1 MDKNINKQNVY
12 ISEEENTLNWIEI
25 QSSFKKSFGNEIYNS
40 WLQKISL
47 VKEYNDYLILG
58 VPTRF
63 FRDWIVSRYLDKI
76 LEQVKSFKL
85 SLNRIEFK
93 IIEENKQ
100 NQELIKIDQLN
111 KVTEIKDSILNYN
124 RLNPN
129 LSFESFI
136 KGKSN
141 EIALSYSKK
150 VCDYVS
156 RYNPL
161 YICGGVGLGK
171 THLLNAIGLETQ
183 KDNNVMFISA
193 ERFMYHFIKSIKKND
208 MVNFKDFF
216 RKSSVFIIDDIQF
229 ISGKESLQEEFFHTF
244 NSLIEK
250 GSQIIISSDRPP
262 MKLDRVQ
269 ERIKSRLSG
278 GLVVDIEAPDLDLKI
293 KILKKKIEEIQNQ
306 FKENIDLSD
315 EVINYIA
322 SESKTNIRELI
333 GVLNR
338 VIAFSRVHNKV
349 LTTVD
354 CKNILKDVFSQIRV
368 ITVDKIQNIVSN
380 YFNIALSD
388 MLSQRRSRPLARP
401 RQIAMYLAKKMTSR
415 SLPEI
420 GRRFAN
426 RDHTT
431 VIHAVKTI
439 TRLSDQDDEMK
450 KILIKLKV
458 FCWNSEEMQFIVK
471 RDILLKSL
479 NFVQG
484 VVEKKNTL
492 PILSNVLLQLKEK
505 KLTIVA
511 TDLDIVFHDEIEDV
525 KVLKEGSTTTSAAI
539 LYDILR
545 KISSNSELNFDLKNE
560 NKLSL
565 KE

>member
-1 MDKNINKQNVY
+1 MENNTTKKQNAF
-12 ISEEENTLNWIEI
+12 ISEEEKTLNWDEI
-25 QSSFKKSFGNEIYNS
+25 QNAFKKTFGNEVYNS

-47 VKEYNDYLILG
+47 VKEYNDYLVLG

-85 SLNRIEFK
+85 SVNRIEFK
-93 IIEENKQ
+93 IIDENKQ
-100 NQELIKIDQLN
+100 SQEFIKINDLN
-111 KVTEIKDSILNYN
+111 KITEIKDSILNYN
-124 RLNPN
+124 RLNTN
-129 LSFESFI
+129 LSFDSFI
-136 KGKSN
+136 QGNSN
-141 EIALSYSKK
+141 DIALSYSKK
-150 VCDYVS
+150 VCEHIS

-171 THLLNAIGLETQ
+171 THLLNAIGLELQ
-183 KDNNVMFISA
+183 SNNNVMFISA

-244 NSLIEK
+244 NSLMDK
-250 GSQIIISSDRPP
+250 GSQIVISADRAP

-269 ERIKSRLSG
+269 DRIKSRLSG
-278 GLVVDIEAPDLDLKI
+278 GLVVDIETPDLDLKI
-293 KILKKKIEEIQNQ
+293 KIIKKKIEEIQYQ
-306 FKENIDLSD
+306 FRENILLSD
-315 EVINYIA
+315 EVVNYIA

-338 VIAFSRVHNKV
+338 VIAFSRVHNKN
-349 LTTVD
+349 LTIGD
-354 CKNILKDVFSQIRV
+354 CKNILKDVFNQIRV

-380 YFNIALSD
+380 YFNIALSE

-401 RQIAMYLAKKMTSR
+401 RQIAMYLAKKMTTR

-439 TRLSDQDDEMK
+439 TRLSEQDDEMK
-450 KILIKLKV
+450 KNII
-458 FCWNSEEMQFIVK
+458 QI
-471 RDILLKSL
+471 KSL
-479 NFVQG
+479 
-484 VVEKKNTL
+484 
-492 PILSNVLLQLKEK
+492 LLEQ
-505 KLTIVA
+505 
-511 TDLDIVFHDEIEDV
+511 
-525 KVLKEGSTTTSAAI
+525 
-539 LYDILR
+539 
-545 KISSNSELNFDLKNE
+545 
-560 NKLSL
+560 
-565 KE
+565 

>member
-1 MDKNINKQNVY
+1 MENKNTKHHNTFV
-12 ISEEENTLNWIEI
+12 SEEEKTINWDEVQI
-25 QSSFKKSFGNEIYNS
+25 SFKKSFGSEVYNS

-47 VKEYNDYLILG
+47 VKEFNDYLILG

-100 NQELIKIDQLN
+100 NQEFIKIEELN

-129 LSFESFI
+129 LNFESFI
-136 KGKSN
+136 QGKSN
-141 EIALSYSKK
+141 DIALSYSKK
-150 VCDYVS
+150 VCEQIS

-171 THLLNAIGLETQ
+171 THLLNAIGLELQ
-183 KDNNVMFISA
+183 SNNNVMFISA

-244 NSLIEK
+244 NSLLEK
-250 GSQIIISSDRPP
+250 GSQIIISADRAP

-269 ERIKSRLSG
+269 DRIKSRLSG
-278 GLVVDIEAPDLDLKI
+278 GLVVDIETPDLELKTRI
-293 KILKKKIEEIQNQ
+293 IKKKIDEIQNQ
-306 FKENIDLSD
+306 FKEIINLND
-315 EVINYIA
+315 EIINYIA
-322 SESKTNIRELI
+322 SETKTNIRELI

-338 VIAFSRVHNKV
+338 VIAFSRVHNKE
-349 LTTVD
+349 LSIND

-368 ITVDKIQNIVSN
+368 VTVDKIQNVVSN
-380 YFNIALSD
+380 YFNIALSE

-439 TRLSDQDDEMK
+439 TRLSEQDDEMK
-450 KILIKLKV
+450 KSINQI
-458 FCWNSEEMQFIVK
+458 
-471 RDILLKSL
+471 KSL
-479 NFVQG
+479 
-484 VVEKKNTL
+484 
-492 PILSNVLLQLKEK
+492 LLEQ
-505 KLTIVA
+505 
-511 TDLDIVFHDEIEDV
+511 
-525 KVLKEGSTTTSAAI
+525 
-539 LYDILR
+539 
-545 KISSNSELNFDLKNE
+545 
-560 NKLSL
+560 
-565 KE
+565 

>member
-1 MDKNINKQNVY
+1 MDKNNIPKQNVY
-12 ISEEENTLNWIEI
+12 ISEEEKILNWDEI
-25 QSSFKKSFGNEIYNS
+25 QNSFKKTFGNEIYTS

-76 LEQVKSFKL
+76 LEQVKNFKL

-93 IIEENKQ
+93 IIDENKKTQ
-100 NQELIKIDQLN
+100 DLLKIDELN

-124 RLNPN
+124 RLNAN
-129 LSFESFI
+129 LNFDNFVRGE
-136 KGKSN
+136 SN

-150 VCDYVS
+150 ACEHLS

-171 THLLNAIGLETQ
+171 THLLNAIGLELQ
-183 KDNNVMFISA
+183 SENNVMFISA

-229 ISGKESLQEEFFHTF
+229 IRGKESLQEEFFHTF

-250 GSQIIISSDRPP
+250 GSQIIISADRAP
-262 MKLDRVQ
+262 MKLDRIQ
-269 ERIKSRLSG
+269 ERIKSRLAG
-278 GLVVDIEAPDLDLKI
+278 GLVVDIDAPDLNLKI
-293 KILKKKIEEIQNQ
+293 KIIKKKILEMQNQ
-306 FKENIDLSD
+306 FKENINLTDD
-315 EVINYIA
+315 VVNFIA
-322 SESKTNIRELI
+322 NESRTNIRELI
-333 GVLNR
+333 GILNR
-338 VIAFSRVHNKV
+338 LIAFSRVHNKV
-349 LTTVD
+349 LNISD
-354 CKNILKDVFSQIRV
+354 CKNILKDVFSQNKI
-368 ITVDKIQNIVSN
+368 ITVDKIQNVVSN
-380 YFNIALSD
+380 YFNILLSE

-401 RQIAMYLAKKMTSR
+401 RQIAMYLAKKMTTR

-439 TRLSDQDDEMK
+439 TRLSEQDDEMK
-450 KILIKLKV
+450 KNINQIKSILI
-458 FCWNSEEMQFIVK
+458 EQ
-471 RDILLKSL
+471 
-479 NFVQG
+479 
-484 VVEKKNTL
+484 
-492 PILSNVLLQLKEK
+492 
-505 KLTIVA
+505 
-511 TDLDIVFHDEIEDV
+511 
-525 KVLKEGSTTTSAAI
+525 
-539 LYDILR
+539 
-545 KISSNSELNFDLKNE
+545 
-560 NKLSL
+560 
-565 KE
+565 

>member
-1 MDKNINKQNVY
+1 MDKNNIKKQNVY
-12 ISEEENTLNWIEI
+12 LSEEEKTLKWEEI
-25 QSSFKKSFGNEIYNS
+25 QSTFKNNFGSEIYTS

-76 LEQVKSFKL
+76 LEAVKSFKL

-93 IIEENKQ
+93 IIEENQ
-100 NQELIKIDQLN
+100 NNSEAIKIDELN

-129 LSFESFI
+129 LNFNNFI
-136 KGKSN
+136 KGDSN
-141 EIALSYSKK
+141 DIALSYSKK
-150 VCDYVS
+150 VCEHLS
-156 RYNPL
+156 RHNPL

-171 THLLNAIGLETQ
+171 THLLNAIGLELQ
-183 KDNNVMFISA
+183 PDNNVMFISA

-229 ISGKESLQEEFFHTF
+229 LRGKESLQEEFFHTF
-244 NSLIEK
+244 NSLMDK
-250 GSQIIISSDRPP
+250 GSQIIISADRSP

-269 ERIKSRLSG
+269 ERIKSRLAG
-278 GLVVDIEAPDLDLKI
+278 GLVVDIDVPDLELKE
-293 KILKKKIEEIQNQ
+293 KIIKKKIIEIQHQ
-306 FKENIDLSD
+306 FKENINLSD

-333 GVLNR
+333 GILNR
-338 VIAFSRVHNKV
+338 VIAFSRVHNKI
-349 LTTVD
+349 LNISD
-354 CKNILKDVFSQIRV
+354 CKNILKDVFNQIRV

-380 YFNIALSD
+380 YFNIALSE

-401 RQIAMYLAKKMTSR
+401 RQIAMYLAKKMTTR

-439 TRLSDQDDEMK
+439 TRLSEQDDEMK
-450 KILIKLKV
+450 KNINQI
-458 FCWNSEEMQFIVK
+458 
-471 RDILLKSL
+471 KSL
-479 NFVQG
+479 
-484 VVEKKNTL
+484 
-492 PILSNVLLQLKEK
+492 LLEQQ
-505 KLTIVA
+505 
-511 TDLDIVFHDEIEDV
+511 
-525 KVLKEGSTTTSAAI
+525 
-539 LYDILR
+539 
-545 KISSNSELNFDLKNE
+545 
-560 NKLSL
+560 
-565 KE
+565 

>member
-1 MDKNINKQNVY
+1 MENNNFKKQNAYV
-12 ISEEENTLNWIEI
+12 SEEENTLNWDEI
-25 QSSFKKSFGNEIYNS
+25 QNSFKKTFGAEIYNS

-47 VKEYNDYLILG
+47 LKEFNDYIILG

-93 IIEENKQ
+93 IIEESKH
-100 NQELIKIDQLN
+100 NQELTKIDQLN
-111 KVTEIKDSILNYN
+111 KVSEIKDSILNYN
-124 RLNPN
+124 RLNPKLN
-129 LSFESFI
+129 FDSFI
-136 KGKSN
+136 KGKTN

-150 VCDYVS
+150 VCEHLS

-171 THLLNAIGLETQ
+171 THLLNAIGIELQ
-183 KDNNVMFISA
+183 DQNNVMFISA

-250 GSQIIISSDRPP
+250 GSQIIISCDRSP
-262 MKLDRVQ
+262 MKLDKVQ
-269 ERIKSRLSG
+269 ERIKSRLAG
-278 GLVVDIEAPDLDLKI
+278 GLIVDIDTPDLELKI
-293 KILKKKIEEIQNQ
+293 NIIKKKIEEIQNQ
-306 FKENIDLSD
+306 FNENIILGD
-315 EVINYIA
+315 EIINFIA

-333 GVLNR
+333 GILNR
-338 VIAFSRVHNKV
+338 VIAFSRVHNRS
-349 LTTVD
+349 LNIND

-368 ITVDKIQNIVSN
+368 ITVDKIQNVVSN
-380 YFNIALSD
+380 YFNISLSE

-401 RQIAMYLAKKMTSR
+401 RQIAMYLAKKLTSR

-439 TRLSDQDDEMK
+439 NRLSDQDDEMK
-450 KILIKLKV
+450 KNLNQI
-458 FCWNSEEMQFIVK
+458 
-471 RDILLKSL
+471 KSL
-479 NFVQG
+479 
-484 VVEKKNTL
+484 
-492 PILSNVLLQLKEK
+492 LL
-505 KLTIVA
+505 
-511 TDLDIVFHDEIEDV
+511 
-525 KVLKEGSTTTSAAI
+525 
-539 LYDILR
+539 
-545 KISSNSELNFDLKNE
+545 E
-560 NKLSL
+560 N
-565 KE
+565 

>member
-1 MDKNINKQNVY
+1 MDNNNTKKQNVY
-12 ISEEENTLNWIEI
+12 ISEEEKTLNWDDV
-25 QSSFKKSFGNEIYNS
+25 QNSFKKIFGSEIYNS

-100 NQELIKIDQLN
+100 NHEFIKIDELS

-129 LSFESFI
+129 LNFDSFI

-141 EIALSYSKK
+141 DIALSYSKK
-150 VCDYVS
+150 VCEHIS

-171 THLLNAIGLETQ
+171 THLLNAIGLELQ
-183 KDNNVMFISA
+183 NDNNVMFISA

-244 NSLIEK
+244 NSLMDK
-250 GSQIIISSDRPP
+250 GSQIIISADRAP

-269 ERIKSRLSG
+269 DRIKSRLAG
-278 GLVVDIEAPDLDLKI
+278 GLLVDIDIPDLELKI
-293 KILKKKIEEIQNQ
+293 KIINKKIAEIQDQ
-306 FKENIDLSD
+306 FKESINLSD
-315 EVINYIA
+315 EVISYIA

-338 VIAFSRVHNKV
+338 VIAFSRMHNKI
-349 LTTVD
+349 LTISD
-354 CKNILKDVFSQIRV
+354 CKNILKDVFNQTRV
-368 ITVDKIQNIVSN
+368 ITVDKIQNVVSN
-380 YFNIALSD
+380 FFNIALSE

-439 TRLSDQDDEMK
+439 TRLSEQDDEMK
-450 KILIKLKV
+450 KNISQI
-458 FCWNSEEMQFIVK
+458 
-471 RDILLKSL
+471 KSL
-479 NFVQG
+479 
-484 VVEKKNTL
+484 
-492 PILSNVLLQLKEK
+492 LLEQ
-505 KLTIVA
+505 
-511 TDLDIVFHDEIEDV
+511 
-525 KVLKEGSTTTSAAI
+525 
-539 LYDILR
+539 
-545 KISSNSELNFDLKNE
+545 
-560 NKLSL
+560 
-565 KE
+565 

>member
-1 MDKNINKQNVY
+1 MENYTKKKQNTF
-12 ISEEENTLNWIEI
+12 ISEEEKTLDWNDL
-25 QSSFKKSFGNEIYNS
+25 QNSFKKTFGTEIYNS

-76 LEQVKSFKL
+76 LEQVKNFKP

-100 NQELIKIDQLN
+100 NQEIIKIDELN

-129 LSFESFI
+129 LNFDSFI

-141 EIALSYSKK
+141 DIALSYSKK
-150 VCDYVS
+150 VCEHIS

-171 THLLNAIGLETQ
+171 THLLNAIGLNLQ
-183 KDNNVMFISA
+183 NNNNVMFISA

-244 NSLIEK
+244 NSLMDK
-250 GSQIIISSDRPP
+250 GSQIIISADRSP

-269 ERIKSRLSG
+269 DRIKSRLAG
-278 GLVVDIEAPDLDLKI
+278 GLVVDIDVPDLELKE
-293 KILKKKIEEIQNQ
+293 KIIKKKIEEIQSQ
-306 FKENIDLSD
+306 FKENINLSD
-315 EVINYIA
+315 EVISYIA
-322 SESKTNIRELI
+322 GESKTNIRELI

-338 VIAFSRVHNKV
+338 VIAFSRVHNKN
-349 LTTVD
+349 LTVSD
-354 CKNILKDVFSQIRV
+354 CKNILKDVFNQIRI
-368 ITVDKIQNIVSN
+368 ITVDKIQNVVSN
-380 YFNIALSD
+380 YFNIGFSEL
-388 MLSQRRSRPLARP
+388 LSQRRSRPLARP
-401 RQIAMYLAKKMTSR
+401 RQVAMYLAKKMTTR

-439 TRLSDQDDEMK
+439 TRLSEQDDEMK
-450 KILIKLKV
+450 KNISQIK
-458 FCWNSEEMQFIVK
+458 
-471 RDILLKSL
+471 ILLL
-479 NFVQG
+479 EQ
-484 VVEKKNTL
+484 
-492 PILSNVLLQLKEK
+492 
-505 KLTIVA
+505 
-511 TDLDIVFHDEIEDV
+511 
-525 KVLKEGSTTTSAAI
+525 
-539 LYDILR
+539 
-545 KISSNSELNFDLKNE
+545 
-560 NKLSL
+560 
-565 KE
+565 

>member
-1 MDKNINKQNVY
+1 MENNFTKKNTSF
-12 ISEEENTLNWIEI
+12 ISEEEKTLNWEEI
-25 QSSFKKSFGNEIYNS
+25 QGSFKKTFGSEIYNS
-40 WLQKISL
+40 WLQKINL
-47 VKEYNDYLILG
+47 VKEYNDYLVLG

-100 NQELIKIDQLN
+100 NREFIKIEELN

-129 LSFESFI
+129 LSFDSFI
-136 KGKSN
+136 QGKSN
-141 EIALSYSKK
+141 DIALSYSKK
-150 VCDYVS
+150 VCEHLS

-171 THLLNAIGLETQ
+171 THLLNAIGIELQ
-183 KDNNVMFISA
+183 SNNNVMFISA

-244 NSLIEK
+244 NSLMDK
-250 GSQIIISSDRPP
+250 GSQIIISSDRSP

-269 ERIKSRLSG
+269 DRIKSRLAG
-278 GLVVDIEAPDLDLKI
+278 GLVVDIETPDLDLKV
-293 KILKKKIEEIQNQ
+293 KIIKKKIEEIQNQ
-306 FKENIDLSD
+306 FKESINLND
-315 EVINYIA
+315 EVITYIA
-322 SESKTNIRELI
+322 NESKTNIRELI

-338 VIAFSRVHNKV
+338 IIAFSRVHNKV
-349 LTTVD
+349 LSIAD

-380 YFNIALSD
+380 YFNIALSE

-401 RQIAMYLAKKMTSR
+401 RQIAMFLAKKMTTR

-439 TRLSDQDDEMK
+439 TRLSEQDDEMK
-450 KILIKLKV
+450 KNISQI
-458 FCWNSEEMQFIVK
+458 
-471 RDILLKSL
+471 KSL
-479 NFVQG
+479 
-484 VVEKKNTL
+484 
-492 PILSNVLLQLKEK
+492 LLEQ
-505 KLTIVA
+505 
-511 TDLDIVFHDEIEDV
+511 
-525 KVLKEGSTTTSAAI
+525 
-539 LYDILR
+539 
-545 KISSNSELNFDLKNE
+545 
-560 NKLSL
+560 
-565 KE
+565 

>member
-1 MDKNINKQNVY
+1 MEINNTKKQNVY
-12 ISEEENTLNWIEI
+12 ISEEEKTIDWDEI
-25 QSSFKKSFGNEIYNS
+25 KNSFKKTFGSEVYNS
-40 WLQKISL
+40 WLLKISL
-47 VKEYNDYLILG
+47 VKEYNDYLVLG

-85 SLNRIEFK
+85 SINRIEFK

-100 NQELIKIDQLN
+100 NQEFIKIDELN

-129 LSFESFI
+129 LNFDSFI
-136 KGKSN
+136 QGKSN
-141 EIALSYSKK
+141 DIALSYSKK
-150 VCDYVS
+150 ICEHIS

-171 THLLNAIGLETQ
+171 THLLNAIGLELQ
-183 KDNNVMFISA
+183 NDNNVMFISA

-229 ISGKESLQEEFFHTF
+229 IRGKEGLQEEFFHTF
-244 NSLIEK
+244 NSLIDK
-250 GSQIIISSDRPP
+250 SSQVIISADRAP

-269 ERIKSRLSG
+269 ERIKSRLAG
-278 GLVVDIEAPDLDLKI
+278 GLVVDIDAPDLELKI
-293 KILKKKIEEIQNQ
+293 KIIKKRLEDIQHQFQESSNISEEVVN
-306 FKENIDLSD
+306 F
-315 EVINYIA
+315 IA
-322 SESKTNIRELI
+322 TESKTNIRELI

-338 VIAFSRVHNKV
+338 IVTFSRIHKKI
-349 LTTVD
+349 LTIGD
-354 CKNILKDVFSQIRV
+354 CKNILKDVFNQAKI
-368 ITVDKIQNIVSN
+368 ITVDKIQNTVSN
-380 YFNIALSD
+380 FFNIPLAE

-401 RQIAMYLAKKMTSR
+401 RQIAMYLAKKMTTR

-439 TRLSDQDDEMK
+439 TRLSEKDDEMK
-450 KILIKLKV
+450 KK
-458 FCWNSEEMQFIVK
+458 
-471 RDILLKSL
+471 
-479 NFVQG
+479 
-484 VVEKKNTL
+484 
-492 PILSNVLLQLKEK
+492 
-505 KLTIVA
+505 
-511 TDLDIVFHDEIEDV
+511 
-525 KVLKEGSTTTSAAI
+525 
-539 LYDILR
+539 Y
-545 KISSNSELNFDLKNE
+545 
-560 NKLSL
+560 
-565 KE
+565 

>member
-1 MDKNINKQNVY
+1 MEKNSIKKQNV
-12 ISEEENTLNWIEI
+12 IVSEEESTLIWSEI
-25 QSSFKKSFGNEIYNS
+25 QNSFKKTFGSEIYNS

-47 VKEYNDYLILG
+47 EKEFNDYLILG

-76 LEQVKSFKL
+76 LEQVKTFKL
-85 SLNRIEFK
+85 SLTRIEFK

-100 NQELIKIDQLN
+100 KQEFLKIEELS

-124 RLNPN
+124 RLNTSLN
-129 LSFESFI
+129 FENFI

-141 EIALSYSKK
+141 DIALSYSKK
-150 VCDYVS
+150 VCEHVS

-171 THLLNAIGLETQ
+171 THLLNAIGLELQ
-183 KDNNVMFISA
+183 DANNVMFISA

-244 NSLIEK
+244 NSLMDK

-262 MKLDRVQ
+262 MKLDRIQ
-269 ERIKSRLSG
+269 ERIKSRLAG
-278 GLVVDIEAPDLDLKI
+278 GLVVDIDPPDLELKI
-293 KILKKKIEEIQNQ
+293 KIIKKKLEDIQNQ
-306 FKENIDLSD
+306 FKENINLSD
-315 EVINYIA
+315 EVINFIA
-322 SESKTNIRELI
+322 LESKTNIRELI

-338 VIAFSRVHNKV
+338 VIAFSRVHNRI
-349 LTTVD
+349 LSIND
-354 CKNILKDVFSQIRV
+354 CKKILKDVFSQIRV
-368 ITVDKIQNIVSN
+368 ITVDKIQNVVSN
-380 YFNIALSD
+380 YFNISLSE

-439 TRLSDQDDEMK
+439 TRLSEQDDEMK
-450 KILIKLKV
+450 KNISQI
-458 FCWNSEEMQFIVK
+458 
-471 RDILLKSL
+471 KSL
-479 NFVQG
+479 
-484 VVEKKNTL
+484 
-492 PILSNVLLQLKEK
+492 LLEQ
-505 KLTIVA
+505 
-511 TDLDIVFHDEIEDV
+511 
-525 KVLKEGSTTTSAAI
+525 
-539 LYDILR
+539 
-545 KISSNSELNFDLKNE
+545 
-560 NKLSL
+560 
-565 KE
+565 